1 MTKGTSSTEHLS
13 LDECSSKDDFIVKCE
28 KKIYY
33 LLSPMSLISWL
44 EGVISGKMISRREN
58 N

>member
-44 EGVISGKMISRREN
+44 EDSGKMISRREN